1 METLTAEPKT
11 LETDQKTVTRICKK
25 FGDRPFDI
33 CTGMYFSRFY
43 SVYIYRAFGLMKPRY
58 FLVQQFTTETDD
70 GTTRGVSTWAN
81 GVIEYANQEDLDYG
95 MAYIH
100 SILKERKES
109 GEARVR
115 EYIEKLDGERY
126 TDLDFKKFTEK
137 KCEAF
142 V

>member
-43 SVYIYRAFGLMKPRY
+43 SVYIYRAVGLMKPRY
-58 FLVQQFTTETDD
+58 FLVQQYTTETDD

-109 GEARVR
+109 GEARIR

-126 TDLDFKKFTEK
+126 TDLDFKTFTEK
-137 KCEAF
+137 KYEAF